1 MATRMEISIDD
12 AIDAAAAR
20 LGYEEV
26 KSKQREAV
34 RAIVNEKDV
43 FVSLPTGYGK
53 SLCYAMLPFVFDSVL
68 SRPPSTSIVICVSPL
83 VALMQDQ
90 KEKFAPRGLTVE
102 YVGASDDSSHE
113 RITQGLCQ
121 LVYMS
126 PESLICNL
134 HWRELLRTELYQRN
148 LVAVV
153 VDEAHCVKKW

>member
-1 MATRMEISIDD
+1 M
-12 AIDAAAAR
+12 
-20 LGYEEV
+20 
-26 KSKQREAV
+26 
-34 RAIVNEKDV
+34 
-43 FVSLPTGYGK
+43 
-53 SLCYAMLPFVFDSVL
+53 
-68 SRPPSTSIVICVSPL
+68 SPL

-134 HWRELLRTELYQRN
+134 HWRELLKTELS
-148 LVAVV
+148 
-153 VDEAHCVKKW
+153 KKPCRCGSRCIDLLDYVTGIGNEITCACAYTPKVML